1 MKKYIFDYNTVTNM
15 IDDCIAEFLNF
26 YPISKEENVIKCKM
40 NESTYNA
47 FCSVLASNSNFFKT
61 NEIHRIKAYK
71 SIFCSVEIEFVI
83 DKNIEKNYIEINL
96 YKKIEQIVNNK
107 IFRQEI
113 IIK

>member
-83 DKNIEKNYIEINL
+83 DKNIEKIIL
-96 YKKIEQIVNNK
+96 KLIFIKRLNK
-107 IFRQEI
+107 L
-113 IIK
+113 